1 MSSAKRKLLIV
12 LPPML
17 IVPCC
22 SSSASVTILSWEV
35 LKRFGEIKHPFLT
48 PTVVLKQSPMPPLR
62 YTVVEV
68 FNELDQVDVNVIKP
82 HSRPKGFMPY
92 SVKRLFKINK
102 DVIEVLLM
110 LEVPLAQYPK
120 IEDLF
125 CRTATWSETCLF
137 FYDDWFCLNLQSV

>member
-1 MSSAKRKLLIV
+1 M
-12 LPPML
+12 
-17 IVPCC
+17 
-22 SSSASVTILSWEV
+22 
-35 LKRFGEIKHPFLT
+35 
-48 PTVVLKQSPMPPLR
+48 
-62 YTVVEV
+62 
-68 FNELDQVDVNVIKP
+68 KP

-125 CRTATWSETCLF
+125 CRTAT
-137 FYDDWFCLNLQSV
+137 